1 MYLSPSPSN
10 KKDCNVAEIQRM
22 LNCIRIKF
30 HHDWDYLTE
39 DGIYWRKTANVVR
52 QFQIYVGISSQMT
65 PNGPILGDTTI
76 NSIRNYYNIELQIS
90 AESAQTL
97 KQQKPRFLNENV
109 VRDAFISLLQT
120 FESFLKGQI
129 DYARSLRIDNPNC
142 LRSHY
147 FSLASQSDK
156 NLKNLKEKLQSSFN
170 SRGAERTK
178 NNHSARNSRKK
189 LIQDLQKYNIFDK
202 VDDAVKRFLSS
213 KGIPTSFQL
222 SFLKNKPSLT
232 IKGGRILQ
240 FINYKDVV
248 WDLCQFTEYGK
259 EEWKADFKKD
269 LLNLLDGLIVGI
281 IGGIFAELIVA
292 AGVAIAGVTISAGSI
307 AILVAI
313 LATILCVG
321 ISWAMNK
328 CDFSFAEILND
339 AYDAFIAPRIF

>member
-10 KKDCNVAEIQRM
+10 KKDCYVAEIQRM
-22 LNCIRIKF
+22 LNSIRIKF

-142 LRSHY
+142 FRSHY

-178 NNHSARNSRKK
+178 NNHSARSSRKK

-292 AGVAIAGVTISAGSI
+292 AGVAIAGVTISAGAI